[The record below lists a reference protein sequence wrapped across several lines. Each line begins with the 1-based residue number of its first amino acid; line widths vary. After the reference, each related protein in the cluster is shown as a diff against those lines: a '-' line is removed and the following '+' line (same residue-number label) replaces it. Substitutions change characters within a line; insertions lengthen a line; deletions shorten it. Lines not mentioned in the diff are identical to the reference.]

1 MAGCSSIFG
10 HENLDNQMPLAARS
24 VENNSFR
31 NPFNERQR
39 FSFAESLPT
48 SGLFRSRSSSGSN
61 SDDVDIDELQLSLA
75 HVGSF
80 TSGSLLEPGRASYYS
95 SFEERHN
102 AIKKQVSVAETE
114 VPGYGTFAA
123 DENAPRELEDAEDFD
138 DSKFIGIS
146 PKRFWLVFVV
156 IMLGYFVACFDS
168 TLMASSHPV
177 ITSYFGASQA
187 ASWLSTVFLIT
198 STAFQP
204 LFGRLSDTIGRKPVF
219 LLSFAI
225 FGVTTLWCALA
236 GSIESFIAAR
246 AVCGLGAGGTM
257 SMSLIIVSDLVRIE
271 DRGVFQSHINFA
283 FGLGSAS
290 GAALGGWLCDTM
302 GWRWAFG
309 VQVPFLGICF
319 GMHSLSSYLV
329 VFCKPQHPVHSM
341 SPVNITESA
350 TSAPYP
356 VFNPISSAQ
365 ANSVFPVLGAI
376 FTPPNLGPMLINAG
390 EGSAWI
396 ALKNFDSLG
405 SVSLVI
411 TITSLILALNLGGNI
426 FPWTSEV
433 VIACFITFSV
443 VAGIFIYVE
452 MHAKQPL
459 MPLSLLHKAP
469 IANMVFANMLGGIAS
484 NTVLFNVPLFFQA
497 VLLTSASSS
506 GFRLAVPSLVG
517 SAAGISTGYIITR
530 TRRLKPTLVFGSIVY
545 LIGSIAI
552 SCITKNASEIV
563 SLILITGV
571 PLGQGFVFPNTM
583 MSALAVSDQ
592 ADQAVVTTTIGL
604 WRNLG
609 VVLGVAIS
617 SLVFQN
623 SLVAN
628 LRKTVTGPDAD
639 EVIRAVRESVKAIRL
654 LEQPA
659 QGQGQSVSLLLE
671 RTLTVNSY

>member
-1 MAGCSSIFG
+1 MAESSFSAHG
-10 HENLDNQMPLAARS
+10 HGRTDQRTPLTVQSVDNRG
-24 VENNSFR
+24 FR
-31 NPFNERQR
+31 NPFNEIQR
-39 FSFAESLPT
+39 FSHASSLPAPPF
-48 SGLFRSRSSSGSN
+48 LQSRSSSSSN

-75 HVGSF
+75 QVGSF
-80 TSGSLLEPGRASYYS
+80 TSGTLLEPERLYYTS
-95 SFEERHN
+95 LDERPKT
-102 AIKKQVSVAETE
+102 ITKQVLVTGTETSS
-114 VPGYGTFAA
+114 YGTFAE
-123 DENAPRELEDAEDFD
+123 DDIAPGELEDAKEFD
-138 DSKFIGIS
+138 GSKFIGIS
-146 PKRFWLVFVV
+146 PQRFWLVFVV

-204 LFGRLSDTIGRKPVF
+204 LFGRLSDTIGRKAVF

-225 FGVTTLWCALA
+225 FGLTTLWCAVA

-290 GAALGGWLCDTM
+290 GAALGGWLCDRL

-309 VQVPFLGICF
+309 VQVPFICLCF
-319 GMHSLSSYLV
+319 VM
-329 VFCKPQHPVHSM
+329 
-341 SPVNITESA
+341 
-350 TSAPYP
+350 
-356 VFNPISSAQ
+356 
-365 ANSVFPVLGAI
+365 GAL
-376 FTPPNLGPMLINAG
+376 FTPSNLGPMLINAG

-405 SVSLVI
+405 SVSLVM
-411 TITSLILALNLGGNI
+411 TVTSLILALNLGGNI
-426 FPWTSEV
+426 FPWTSPV
-433 VIACFITFSV
+433 VIACFVTFIV
-443 VAGIFIYVE
+443 VACLFIYIE
-452 MHAKQPL
+452 TKAKQPL
-459 MPLSLLHKAP
+459 MPLQLLTKAP
-469 IANMVFANMLGGIAS
+469 IANMVFANLLGGIAS

-530 TRRLKPTLVFGSIVY
+530 TRRLKPTLVLGSVIY
-545 LIGSIAI
+545 LIGSVAI
-552 SCITKNASEIV
+552 CCITKNASEIV

-623 SLVAN
+623 CLVVN
-628 LRKTVTGPDAD
+628 LRGTVTGSDR
-639 EVIRAVRESVKAIRL
+639 EKIISAVRSSVKAIRF
-654 LEQPA
+654 LEQPM
-659 QGQGQSVSLLLE
+659 QGQG
-671 RTLTVNSY
+671 

>member
-1 MAGCSSIFG
+1 MADPSLSALALEADQ
-10 HENLDNQMPLAARS
+10 HTPLATHSDRHRGIQNPCDNRS
-24 VENNSFR
+24 SFSFSNSF
-31 NPFNERQR
+31 PTPR
-39 FSFAESLPT
+39 FLE
-48 SGLFRSRSSSGSN
+48 SRSSSTFE
-61 SDDVDIDELQLSLA
+61 SDDVDIDELQHSFA
-75 HVGSF
+75 QMGSF
-80 TSGSLLEPGRASYYS
+80 ASGTILGPDPSYYTS
-95 SFEERHN
+95 LNERPKTM
-102 AIKKQVSVAETE
+102 KKQASATETE
-114 VPGYGTFAA
+114 APSYGTFADDDIA
-123 DENAPRELEDAEDFD
+123 AGELEDAKDPG

-146 PKRFWLVFVV
+146 PKRFWLVFIV
-156 IMLGYFVACFDS
+156 IMLGYLVACFDS

-225 FGVTTLWCALA
+225 FGTTTLWCAVA
-236 GSIESFIAAR
+236 DSIESFIAAR
-246 AVCGLGAGGTM
+246 AVCGIGAGGTM
-257 SMSLIIVSDLVRIE
+257 SMSLIIVSDLVPIE

-290 GAALGGWLCDTM
+290 GAALGGWLCDTL

-309 VQVPFLGICF
+309 VQVPFLALCF
-319 GMHSLSSYLV
+319 VM
-329 VFCKPQHPVHSM
+329 
-341 SPVNITESA
+341 
-350 TSAPYP
+350 
-356 VFNPISSAQ
+356 
-365 ANSVFPVLGAI
+365 GAL
-376 FTPPNLGPMLINAG
+376 FTPSNLGPVLINAG

-396 ALKNFDSLG
+396 ALRNFDTLG
-405 SVSLVI
+405 SVSLVV
-411 TITSLILALNLGGNI
+411 TVTSLILALNLGGNI
-426 FPWTSEV
+426 FPWTSPV
-433 VIACFITFSV
+433 VTACFVIFAV
-443 VAGIFIYVE
+443 VACLFIYVE
-452 MHAKQPL
+452 MKAKQPL
-459 MPLSLLHKAP
+459 MPLSLLTKAP

-530 TRRLKPTLVFGSIVY
+530 TRRLKPTLVLGSIIY
-545 LIGSIAI
+545 LVGSVAI
-552 SCITKNASEIV
+552 SCITKNASEIFSV
-563 SLILITGV
+563 ILITGV

-623 SLVAN
+623 CLVAN
-628 LRKTVTGPDAD
+628 LKKNVTGPDRD
-639 EVIRAVRESVKAIRL
+639 EVISTVRLSVKAIRC
-654 LEQPA
+654 LEQPV
-659 QGQGQSVSLLLE
+659 QGQGQ
-671 RTLTVNSY
+671 